1 MKRFL
6 VLLGLC
12 LALFAAN
19 TARAADAPFDSAA
32 VVAKARELNE
42 AVKLSDAATLWASF
56 DDRMQAAM
64 GGDVSKFETI
74 LKQITGQV
82 GVMQEVIREDVSMVG
97 ANWVY
102 RGVCR
107 YSMVPKPLITQYA
120 FTTFGKVAGFRV
132 IPDVKEYDSKFLDYQ
147 TKTALHLPFNGQWL
161 VAWGGRTLEQNYHAA
176 LRDQRF
182 ACDLIAVKD
191 SVDHTGTGRVLS
203 DFYAFGMAI
212 LAPAAGTVVEAT
224 DGANDNTIGKT
235 DPKAPAGNHVV
246 IDFGNSEFG
255 LLAHMKRGTVRVKVG
270 DKVAVG
276 DTLGL
281 CGNSGNTSQPHLHF
295 HLQNG
300 PKLFE
305 ADGLPA
311 LFVDYL
317 SGGKPVD
324 KGEPVHREIIERKP

>member
-1 MKRFL
+1 MKRFAV
-6 VLLGLC
+6 VLSLC
-12 LALFAAN
+12 ACVFIASWAS
-19 TARAADAPFDSAA
+19 AADAPFDSAA
-32 VVAKARELNE
+32 VVAKARALNE

-82 GVMQEVIREDVSMVG
+82 GVMQECIREDVSMLG
-97 ANWVY
+97 DKWVY
-102 RGVCR
+102 RGICR
-107 YSMVPKPLITQYA
+107 YSKTPQPLVTQYA
-120 FTTFGKVAGFRV
+120 FTPFGKVAGFFV
-132 IPDVKEYDSKFLDYQ
+132 KPDVKEYDSKFLDYQ
-147 TKTALHLPFNGQWL
+147 TKSVLHLPFNGQWL

-176 LRDQRF
+176 TRDQRF
-182 ACDLIAVKD
+182 AYDLIAVKD

-224 DGANDNTIGKT
+224 DGANDNTIGKI

-246 IDFGNSEFG
+246 VDFGNSEFG
-255 LLAHMKRGTVRVKVG
+255 LLAHMQRGSVRVKVG
-270 DKVAVG
+270 DKVAEG

-300 PKLFE
+300 PTLFV

-311 LFVDYL
+311 PFVEYL
-317 SGGKPVD
+317 SGGKPVE
-324 KGEPVHREIIERKP
+324 KGEPLRREIIERRP